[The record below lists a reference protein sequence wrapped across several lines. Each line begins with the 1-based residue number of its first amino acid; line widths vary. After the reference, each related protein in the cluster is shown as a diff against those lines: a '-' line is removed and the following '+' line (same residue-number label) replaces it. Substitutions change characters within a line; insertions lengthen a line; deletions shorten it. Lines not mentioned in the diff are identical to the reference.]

1 MTDGNI
7 RRTFIGYNSQVVPDT
22 TIDVHQPENV
32 TTDGRLERA
41 SSSTLGQLSPTPR
54 LVSGSIAVAILKS
67 HPVKLSSFY
76 TVRTKKIRT

>member
-22 TIDVHQPENV
+22 MIDVHQPENV
-32 TTDGRLERA
+32 TTDDRLERA

-54 LVSGSIAVAILKS
+54 LVFGSIAVAILNS